1 MLVDLP
7 GYGYAKVPD
16 RVRRRWASMI
26 EEFFSEYSPLRM
38 TVVIVD
44 ARRPPTE
51 LDFEM
56 VGYLE
61 DLGVPFVVA
70 ATKIDKVAKSRRSRS
85 VQEIRERLSGPNV
98 IAFSSA
104 TGEGRHE
111 LWQMIEDSGV
121 NV

>member
-1 MLVDLP
+1 MFVDLP
-7 GYGYAKVPD
+7 GYGFARVPE
-16 RVRRRWASMI
+16 RVRGRWAFMI

-44 ARRPPTE
+44 ARRDPTE

-56 VGYLE
+56 VKYLE
-61 DLGVPFVVA
+61 ELGLPFVIA
-70 ATKIDKVAKSRRSRS
+70 ATKTDKISKNRRLRS
-85 VQEIRERLSGPNV
+85 VQAIREKVFRSPV
-98 IAFSSA
+98 VAFSST

-111 LWQMIEDSGV
+111 LWRMIENSGV